1 MRHLMLSHNI
11 MDKERLSL
19 TERFFQIVKQLANRI
34 TYSQELFDDDVWKIR
49 LSKQSQK
56 NIRYSAKKKLFTF
69 SLKSGDDVYKYLLMI
84 SMAVMLVVM
93 LLMSRH
99 VGVSTREMEQDHYSS
114 LVYDH
119 FHHTGDPNAYKVHPY
134 ASTQA
139 QYIDLLVYSICKT
152 LHVEST
158 FTIRHVLSAI
168 FGWLLIFYLSILILK
183 AFNWR
188 AAFFTAFFLFISPRF
203 FGYSLSNMVDV
214 TFAFGFI
221 FTITQMYYFCR
232 ELPVIR
238 IYRCVKIL
246 AGMFLA
252 LSTYNAG
259 FVLLHFFIVF
269 TLLNFF
275 LYNPP
280 RKIFTKEYVKALGML
295 CLMLLGTTLIVY
307 FVHGIATWFLEDSL
321 VTPRKAFELLTVN
334 YPMSGNQLYK
344 GHVIGPDNFP
354 TTYLATYLFITTP
367 TIILTGVLL
376 FFIFFRTAVKS
387 LKFYSIFIFLYS
399 FLYCIHEVKFSYMRP
414 DTMWAIYYFI
424 YPLFMLIAVSGVEC
438 TLRAVND
445 KYTNI
450 VILGLIALLSC
461 LPIRHIMFNKPV
473 VSLYFNEISG
483 GLNNAYAKYELDCN
497 DDANKTVCQWLV
509 RHIYRE
515 DISKNVDDSVVT
527 VATNGN
533 AACALFFQR
542 ESSMINLK
550 FVPYSKMDSTWDYYM
565 DFCSNIPPAQLRNGT
580 WPSDQTL
587 YRLKV
592 DSKPIVVIY
601 PNAYKIRQRAV
612 RDSLAASEQVRLDSL
627 AAMPALPEKKK

>member
-1 MRHLMLSHNI
+1 MEKEKLNI
-11 MDKERLSL
+11 IERIFQVIKQ
-19 TERFFQIVKQLANRI
+19 FFARI
-34 TYSQELFDDDVWKIR
+34 TYSQELFDDDVWEIR
-49 LSKQSQK
+49 LSKQAQK
-56 NIRYSAKKKLFTF
+56 NIRYSVEKKLFSF
-69 SLKSGDDVYKYLLMI
+69 SLRSADDVYKYLLMI

-93 LLMSRH
+93 VLMSRH
-99 VGVSTREMEQDHYSS
+99 VGISTREMEQDHYSA

-119 FHHTGDPNAYKVHPY
+119 FHHTGDPDAYKMHPY

-139 QYIDLLVYSICKT
+139 QYIDLLVYSICKA
-152 LHVEST
+152 LHVEDT
-158 FTIRHVLSAI
+158 FTIRHGLSAI
-168 FGWLLIFYLSILILK
+168 FGWLLILYLSILILK

-214 TFAFGFI
+214 TFAFGFV
-221 FTITQMYYFCR
+221 FTITQMYYFSR

-238 IYRCVKIL
+238 VFRCVKIL
-246 AGMFLA
+246 LGMFLA

-280 RKIFTKEYVKALGML
+280 RKMFTKEYGKALGLL

-307 FVHGIATWFLEDSL
+307 LVQGLSTWFLESS
-321 VTPRKAFELLTVN
+321 VVAPRKAFELLTVN
-334 YPMSGNQLYK
+334 YPQSGNQLYK
-344 GHVIGPDNFP
+344 GHIIGPDNFP
-354 TTYLATYLFITTP
+354 RTYLIKYLFITTP

-376 FFIFFRTAVKS
+376 FFIFFSTAVKS
-387 LKFYSIFIFLYS
+387 LKFYSIFIFFYS
-399 FLYCIHEVKFSYMRP
+399 FLYCIHEVRFSYLRP

-424 YPLFMLIAVSGVEC
+424 YPLFMLIAASGVEC

-445 KYTNI
+445 RYTNV
-450 VILGLIALLSC
+450 VILGIIALLSC
-461 LPIRHIMFNKPV
+461 LPIRHIMFNRPV

-483 GLNNAYAKYELDCN
+483 GINNAYAKYELDCN

-509 RHIYRE
+509 QHIYRE
-515 DISKNVDDSVVT
+515 NISQNTEDSVVT

-533 AACALFFQR
+533 AACALFFQQ
-542 ESSMINLK
+542 EKGMIDLE
-550 FVPYSKMDSTWDYYM
+550 FVPYNKLDSTWDYYM

-580 WPSDQTL
+580 WPSDKTL
-587 YRLKV
+587 YQLRV

-601 PNAYKIRQRAV
+601 QNSYKICQRAI
-612 RDSLAASEQVRLDSL
+612 RDSLAAREQAYLDSL
-627 AAMPALPEKKK
+627 ATLPVIPEKKKR

>member
-1 MRHLMLSHNI
+1 MPKQNNMEKENLNI
-11 MDKERLSL
+11 M
-19 TERFFQIVKQLANRI
+19 ERFFQVVKQFANKI
-34 TYSQELFDDDVWKIR
+34 TYSQELFDDDVWEIR
-49 LSKQSQK
+49 LSKQAQK
-56 NIRYSAKKKLFTF
+56 GIRYSAKKKLFSF
-69 SLKSGDDVYKYLLMI
+69 SLKSGDDVYKYLLLI
-84 SMAVMLVVM
+84 SMVVMLVVM

-99 VGVSTREMEQDHYSS
+99 VGISTREMEQDHYSA

-119 FHHTGDPNAYKVHPY
+119 FHHTGDPDAYKMHPY

-139 QYIDLLVYSICKT
+139 QYIDLAVYSICKV
-152 LHVEST
+152 LHVEDA
-158 FTIRHVLSAI
+158 FTIRHALSAI
-168 FGWLLIFYLSILILK
+168 FGWLLILYLSILILK

-214 TFAFGFI
+214 TFAFGFV

-246 AGMFLA
+246 LGMFLA

-280 RKIFTKEYVKALGML
+280 KKMFTKEYGKALGLL
-295 CLMLLGTTLIVY
+295 CLMLLCTTLVVY
-307 FVHGIATWFLEDSL
+307 IVHGMSTWFLESS
-321 VTPRKAFELLTVN
+321 VVAPRKAFELLTVN
-334 YPMSGNQLYK
+334 YPQSGNQLYK
-344 GHVIGPDNFP
+344 GHIIGPDNFP
-354 TTYLATYLFITTP
+354 STYLATYLFITTP

-376 FFIFFRTAVKS
+376 FFIFLRTAVKS

-399 FLYCIHEVKFSYMRP
+399 FLYCIHEVRFSYLRP

-424 YPLFMLIAVSGVEC
+424 YPLFMLIAASGVEC

-450 VILGLIALLSC
+450 VILCIIALLSC

-483 GLNNAYAKYELDCN
+483 GINNAYAKYELDCN
-497 DDANKTVCQWLV
+497 DDANKTACQWLV
-509 RHIYRE
+509 QHIYRE
-515 DISKNVDDSVVT
+515 DISKNTEDSAIT

-533 AACALFFQR
+533 AACALFFRQ
-542 ESSMINLK
+542 ESKMIDLK
-550 FVPYSKMDSTWDYYM
+550 FVPYSKMDSTWDYYI

-580 WPSDQTL
+580 WPSENTV
-587 YRLKV
+587 YRLRV
-592 DSKPIVVIY
+592 DSKPIVAIY
-601 PNAYKIRQRAV
+601 QNAFKLRQRAI
-612 RDSLAASEQVRLDSL
+612 RDSIATFERARLDSL
-627 AAMPALPEKKK
+627 VAQPVIQEKKRR